1 MHTVAAPTS
10 RHRPFQTLL
19 THCHATLRGWSG
31 TREPDRLH
39 LRRGSHAGPDGWQ
52 RDMGRVALL
61 CLYIYVYWCN
71 LFPNILTFPVCQ
83 KSEWGK
89 KKTQSANIYN
99 KQQDSHK
106 CHLVA
111 IKMETIRCATGSDVW
126 TSAEGSL
133 DKPHPTAKEENKSKE
148 CAWNAGKF
156 SAILSKR
163 SNVIR
168 NFMI

>member
-1 MHTVAAPTS
+1 MPPSEAGAEHVSPTVCTCKGAVMLA
-10 RHRPFQTLL
+10 QM
-19 THCHATLRGWSG
+19 ADRGTWA
-31 TREPDRLH
+31 E
-39 LRRGSHAGPDGWQ
+39 W
-52 RDMGRVALL
+52 L
-61 CLYIYVYWCN
+61 CFAYIFMFTGAIYFLIYW
-71 LFPNILTFPVCQ
+71 LFLSVTKV
-83 KSEWGK
+83 SGK
-89 KKTQSANIYN
+89 KKNQSANICN

-126 TSAEGSL
+126 TSAGGSL

-168 NFMI
+168 NFMIKKKKFFGNGSLSPLNSKNWLV